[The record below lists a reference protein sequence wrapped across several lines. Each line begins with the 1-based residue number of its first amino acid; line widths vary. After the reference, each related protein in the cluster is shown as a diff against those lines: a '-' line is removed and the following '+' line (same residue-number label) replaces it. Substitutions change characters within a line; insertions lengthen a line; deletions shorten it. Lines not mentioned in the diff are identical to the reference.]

1 MISDFRRDKNRRHH
15 SCLTAVMTLFTAML
29 GITGLQSCRDE
40 SVIFIPERVPVSTP
54 EFSDISGFYLLN
66 EGNMGS
72 NKATLDYYDY
82 ATGEYIRNIYAEA
95 NPDVPMELG
104 DVGNDLLIHG
114 SRLYAI
120 INCSNKVEVME
131 AASARRIGQVDIP
144 NCRYMKAHGGFLYV
158 TSYAGPVEIRPDYRQ
173 RGYVAKIDTA
183 TLQEVDRC
191 LVGYQPDGIEIVGE
205 RIYVANSGGYMVPNY
220 EKTVSVI
227 NISTFTETERIEVG
241 VNLSRL
247 LADREGKLWIASRG
261 DYIDVEPRLY
271 CYDTRKERLV
281 ADLNVGVSSMCL
293 KGDSIMA
300 VSTGWDELTMTRT
313 TGYAL
318 INTQSMT
325 KVSDSFIT
333 DGSESEIKVPF
344 GIAVNSANGDFFVTD
359 ARNYVTPGRLHCYS
373 EDGVLRW
380 SVRTGDIPAVVA
392 FTGSRQKGTVDTEQS
407 SERKPASRGH

>member
-1 MISDFRRDKNRRHH
+1 MISEFRQYKNQSH
-15 SCLTAVMTLFTAML
+15 SSPFAVATKLLIAISVLTWF
-29 GITGLQSCRDE
+29 QSCRDE

-54 EFSDISGFYLLN
+54 EFSEISGFYLLN

-82 ATGEYIRNIYAEA
+82 TTGDYIRNIYAEA

-104 DVGNDLLIHG
+104 DVGNDLLIYG
-114 SRLYAI
+114 SRLYAV

-131 AASARRIGQVDIP
+131 ASSARRIGQIEIP
-144 NCRYMKAHGGFLYV
+144 NCRYLKAHGGFLYV

-183 TLQEVDRC
+183 TLQEVGRC
-191 LVGYQPDGIEIVGE
+191 IVGYQPDGIEIVGE

-220 EKTVSVI
+220 ENTLSVI
-227 NISTFTETERIEVG
+227 DINSFTETERIEVG
-241 VNLSRL
+241 INLSRL
-247 LADREGKLWIASRG
+247 LADHEGKLWIASRG

-271 CYDTRKERLV
+271 CYDTRKKRLV
-281 ADLNVGVSSMCL
+281 ANLNVGVSSMCL

-318 INTQSMT
+318 IDTHSMA
-325 KVSDSFIT
+325 KVADNFIT
-333 DGSESEIKVPF
+333 DGSENEIKVPF

-373 EDGVLRW
+373 ADGVLRW

-392 FTGSRQKGTVDTEQS
+392 FTGSRRDTEQS
-407 SERKPASRGH
+407 SGRQPASRYY